1 MKLTRSVFKRFAVGL
16 LMATA
21 ASFAFAADKVLY
33 HIDDAGLQ
41 ATRALRNVRNQL
53 DVAPK
58 TNITMVAHA
67 DGVDFLLEGARDDKN
82 NIEYASLISDL
93 KARGVNFEVCE
104 ITMERR
110 KLEKSQFV
118 MEATFTKS
126 GVVRITELQN
136 QKHYAYIKP

>member
-1 MKLTRSVFKRFAVGL
+1 MRLFQSHYKHLALAVILSTFAVV
-16 LMATA
+16 
-21 ASFAFAADKVLY
+21 ASAADKVVY
-33 HIDDAGLQ
+33 HIDDAALQ

-58 TNITMVAHA
+58 TNITVVAHA
-67 DGVDFLLEGARDDKN
+67 DGLDFLLEGAHDAKN
-82 NIEYASLISDL
+82 NIEYAGLISDL

-118 MEATFTKS
+118 MEATFTRS

>member
-1 MKLTRSVFKRFAVGL
+1 MATRLTHTKKLILGFALSVFAL
-16 LMATA
+16 SAL
-21 ASFAFAADKVLY
+21 AADKVVY
-33 HIDDAGLQ
+33 HIDDANTQ

-58 TNITMVAHA
+58 TAITMVAHA
-67 DGVDFLLEGARDDKN
+67 DGIDFLLDGARDEKN

-93 KARGVNFEVCE
+93 KARGVTFEVCE
-104 ITMERR
+104 ITMDRR
-110 KLEKSQFV
+110 KLQKSQFV
-118 MEATFTKS
+118 MEANFTRS

>member
-1 MKLTRSVFKRFAVGL
+1 MPLTQTRFKNIAMAL
-16 LMATA
+16 LI
-21 ASFAFAADKVLY
+21 ASASTLALAADKVVY

-67 DGVDFLLEGARDDKN
+67 DGVDFLLEGASDEKN
-82 NIEYASLISDL
+82 HIEYASLISDL

-118 MEATFTKS
+118 MEATFTRS

>member
-1 MKLTRSVFKRFAVGL
+1 MQLTQHRFKNIAMAL
-16 LMATA
+16 LI
-21 ASFAFAADKVLY
+21 ASASTLALAADKVLY

-67 DGVDFLLEGARDDKN
+67 DGVDFLLEGARDEKN

-118 MEATFTKS
+118 MEATFTRS

>member
-21 ASFAFAADKVLY
+21 ASFALAADKVLY

-118 MEATFTKS
+118 LEATFTKS

>member
-1 MKLTRSVFKRFAVGL
+1 MGL
-16 LMATA
+16 LHRHCKHFAAAVILATITVV
-21 ASFAFAADKVLY
+21 ASAADKVVY
-33 HIDDAGLQ
+33 HIDDAALQ

-67 DGVDFLLEGARDDKN
+67 DGIDFLLEGAKDTKN

-93 KARGVNFEVCE
+93 KARGVSFEVCE

-118 MEATFTKS
+118 LEASFTKS

>member
-1 MKLTRSVFKRFAVGL
+1 MASCLNKIKRVALGLLLSVFTVI
-16 LMATA
+16 
-21 ASFAFAADKVLY
+21 ASAADRVVY
-33 HIDDAGLQ
+33 HIDDSTVQ

-58 TNITMVAHA
+58 TEITVVAHA
-67 DGVDFLLEGARDDKN
+67 DGIDFLLDGARDEKN

-110 KLEKSQFV
+110 KLNKSQFV
-118 MEATFTKS
+118 MEASFTRS

>member
-1 MKLTRSVFKRFAVGL
+1 MTTRLSKTKNLVIGLALSGLAFATL
-16 LMATA
+16 
-21 ASFAFAADKVLY
+21 AADKVVY
-33 HIDDAGLQ
+33 HIDDASTQ

-58 TNITMVAHA
+58 TTITMVAHA
-67 DGVDFLLEGARDDKN
+67 DGVDFLLDGARDEKN

-93 KARGVNFEVCE
+93 KARGVTFEVCE

-110 KLEKSQFV
+110 KLNKSQFV
-118 MEATFTKS
+118 MEANFTRS

-136 QKHYAYIKP
+136 QKHFAYIKP

>member
-1 MKLTRSVFKRFAVGL
+1 MQLTQPRFKNIAMAL
-16 LMATA
+16 LI
-21 ASFAFAADKVLY
+21 ASASTLALAADKVLY

-67 DGVDFLLEGARDDKN
+67 DGVDFLLEGARDEKN

-118 MEATFTKS
+118 MEATFTRS

>member
-1 MKLTRSVFKRFAVGL
+1 
-16 LMATA
+16 
-21 ASFAFAADKVLY
+21 
-33 HIDDAGLQ
+33 
-41 ATRALRNVRNQL
+41 
-53 DVAPK
+53 
-58 TNITMVAHA
+58 MVAHA
-67 DGVDFLLEGARDDKN
+67 DGVDFLLEGASDEKN
-82 NIEYASLISDL
+82 HIEYASLISDL

-118 MEATFTKS
+118 MEATFTRS

>member
-1 MKLTRSVFKRFAVGL
+1 MQMTPTVFKNLALSLVL
-16 LMATA
+16 VTSSALCM
-21 ASFAFAADKVLY
+21 AADKVIY

-67 DGVDFLLEGARDDKN
+67 DGVDFLLEGARDEKN

-118 MEATFTKS
+118 MEATFTRS